1 MDRPGPPYNA
11 AFAIARPPMRYP
23 RLLLAVTALA
33 ALVCGPLSAAEPAKP
48 VPPRFSAGYIDRSAD
63 PRADFARYAFGAWQK
78 VNPVPVDK
86 ARWGSFNELE
96 QYNLLALKGILEA
109 AAARTAKLG
118 SVEQKVGDFFKSAM
132 DTAAVDAAG
141 MKPVEAELARVAA
154 IASRAELAPSL
165 AALHDRGVD
174 GFFRVFVR
182 ADQKKSE
189 INALYAYQ
197 GGMSLPSKAYYFD
210 EQFEKFR
217 TAFVEHV
224 AKMLALAGDAPESA
238 AAGAKAVFEIEK
250 ALAAEAKAPAELRDA
265 LANYNKMPTADLA
278 GKLPV
283 FPLARYLADRGI
295 AGPAAADIVVGQP
308 RFFEGLQRQLSER
321 PLGDWKVYLR
331 YHVLRTAAPYL
342 APPFEA
348 EHFRF
353 YGTVLRGTP
362 EMQPRWQRAARTID
376 GTIGAA
382 LGQLYVERYYPPE
395 AKARMDEMIRNI
407 TAVMRDRLQKLEW
420 MTEPTRKKA
429 LAKFERFVAKI
440 GYPAK
445 WRDYSS
451 VAIRPGAFLAN
462 VRAATEFEVKRRLSQ
477 LGKPVD
483 KTEWRMTQP
492 TVNAYFDPTANNI
505 NFPAGILQPPFF
517 DYSLDDAVNYG
528 GIGAVIGHEITHGFD
543 DQGRHFDAD
552 GNLADWWTPDDA
564 ARFEAR
570 AKKVGE
576 QFSGYEALPGVKV
589 NGELTLGD
597 NIADLGGASLA
608 LEALERSLAGKE
620 KKLID
625 GFTPEQRFF
634 LSWAQVW
641 RTNIREN
648 ALRQQVAVDPHSPGN
663 FRAIGPLVNLQPF
676 YDAFGIKEGDPMWR
690 KPEDRAKIW

>member
-1 MDRPGPPYNA
+1 
-11 AFAIARPPMRYP
+11 MRHP
-23 RLLLAVTALA
+23 RLLLAAAALA
-33 ALVCGPLSAAEPAKP
+33 ALAHGLLSAAEPARP
-48 VPPRFSAGYIDRSAD
+48 VPPRFSVGFIDRSAD

-78 VNPVPVDK
+78 ANPVPEDK
-86 ARWGSFNELE
+86 ARWGSFNELD
-96 QYNLLALKGILEA
+96 QFNQLALKGILEEA
-109 AAARTAKLG
+109 AASPQKPG
-118 SVEQKVGDFFKSAM
+118 SVERKVGDFFKSAM
-132 DTAAVDAAG
+132 DTAAIDAAG
-141 MKPVEAELARVAA
+141 MKPVEADLARVAA
-154 IASRAELAPSL
+154 IASTPELAR
-165 AALHDRGVD
+165 AVATLHDRGV
-174 GFFRVFVR
+174 GAFFRIRVE
-182 ADQKKSE
+182 ADEKNSE
-189 INALYAYQ
+189 VNALYAYQ
-197 GGMSLPSKAYYFD
+197 GGMSLPSKGYYFD

-217 TAFVEHV
+217 AAFVEHV

-238 AAGAKAVFEIEK
+238 AAGANTVFEVEK
-250 ALAAEAKAPAELRDA
+250 ALAANAKTPAELRDA

-278 GKLPV
+278 GKVPV

-295 AGPAAADIVVGQP
+295 AGPAAGTIIVGQP
-308 RFFEGLQRQLSER
+308 KFFEGLQAQLAAR
-321 PLGDWKVYLR
+321 PLSDWKVYLR
-331 YHVLRTAAPYL
+331 YHLLRAAAPYL
-342 APPFEA
+342 AAPFEA

-353 YGTVLRGTP
+353 YSTVLRGTP
-362 EMQPRWQRAARTID
+362 EMEPRWQRAARVID
-376 GTIGAA
+376 GSIGEA
-382 LGQLYVERYYPPE
+382 LGRLYVERYYPPE

-407 TAVMRDRLQKLEW
+407 TAVMRDRLSKLDW

-429 LAKFERFVAKI
+429 LAKFERFFAKI

-445 WRDYSS
+445 WRDYSI
-451 VAIRPGAFLAN
+451 VAIRPGAYLAN
-462 VRAATEFEVKRRLSQ
+462 VRAATEFEVKRRLAM
-477 LGKPVD
+477 LGKAVD
-483 KTEWRMTQP
+483 KAEWRMTPP

-517 DYSLDDAVNYG
+517 DFSLDDAVNYG
-528 GIGAVIGHEITHGFD
+528 GIGAVIGHEVTHGFD

-552 GNLADWWTPDDA
+552 GNLADWWTPEDA
-564 ARFEAR
+564 ERFQAR
-570 AKKVGE
+570 AKKVVE
-576 QFSGYEALPGVKV
+576 QFNGYEPLPGVKV
-589 NGELTLGD
+589 NGELTLGE

-608 LEALERSLAGKE
+608 LEALERSLVGKE